1 MAEMLGAAAAIEE
14 STSPSPDML
23 FAPGESRVAT
33 PESAKRAIAAL
44 KSGQV
49 PVKSTSPAPGRRW
62 TKAED
67 EILQAAVERFDGKNW
82 KKVSECFKDRSDV
95 QCLHRWQK
103 VLSPELVKGPWT
115 KEEDDLVVELVKKYG
130 AKRWSLIAGHL
141 KGRIGKQCRERWH
154 NHLHPGIKKGA
165 WSVEEDRL
173 ILDAHA
179 TLGNKWAEIAKLLP
193 GRTDNSVKNHWNS
206 TMRRRKGNK
215 SGKSTAESWGLVA
228 AGADDNE
235 KVARS
240 RESKRRSE
248 DDDEPTPESP
258 RRSKRAALEQV
269 ERSDMAAETARRV
282 KELFDVESS
291 TVGPTTVGAVP
302 NGKGFDLTIAP

>member
-1 MAEMLGAAAAIEE
+1 MAKCEIDNERSPGLAEGQHSARCSGFGHWHIELEVVSVGMAEMLGAAAAIEE

-67 EILQAAVERFDGKNW
+67 EILQAAVERFDVRSRSIAWVAALQIICVHLQGKNW

-115 KEEDDLVVELVKKYG
+115 KEVRAFRDLL
-130 AKRWSLIAGHL
+130 
-141 KGRIGKQCRERWH
+141 
-154 NHLHPGIKKGA
+154 
-165 WSVEEDRL
+165 
-173 ILDAHA
+173 
-179 TLGNKWAEIAKLLP
+179 
-193 GRTDNSVKNHWNS
+193 
-206 TMRRRKGNK
+206 
-215 SGKSTAESWGLVA
+215 
-228 AGADDNE
+228 
-235 KVARS
+235 
-240 RESKRRSE
+240 
-248 DDDEPTPESP
+248 
-258 RRSKRAALEQV
+258 
-269 ERSDMAAETARRV
+269 
-282 KELFDVESS
+282 
-291 TVGPTTVGAVP
+291 
-302 NGKGFDLTIAP
+302 